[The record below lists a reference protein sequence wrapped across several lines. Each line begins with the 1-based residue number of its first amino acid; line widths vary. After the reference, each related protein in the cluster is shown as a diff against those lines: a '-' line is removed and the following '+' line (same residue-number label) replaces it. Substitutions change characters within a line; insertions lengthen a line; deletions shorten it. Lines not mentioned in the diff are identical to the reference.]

1 MNILQNIYYLQCY
14 KRDKFMNWLENSYPK
29 WLLEHRWL
37 VIFLSLLF
45 VASAASGGRLISF
58 TTNYRVFF
66 SEDNPQLLAFE
77 ALEKTYVQNDNV
89 LFVLASENGN
99 AFTREMLSVVEKL
112 TEKAWQIPYSNRV
125 DSITNYQHTEAEED
139 DLIVRDLVTDA
150 MTLNDQT
157 LEEIKNIA
165 INEPL
170 LVDRLIS
177 KSGHVTGIN
186 VTVQLPR
193 IDETKETPEVVNFA
207 RKLADEVRATHPD
220 IKVYLTGMVMM
231 NNSFAESSKND
242 MASIVLVSFGIMLF
256 LIALLVGG
264 FTGTFATLLVILFS
278 IMSGM
283 GVGAYLGM
291 PLSPPSATAPTII
304 LTVAIANCVHIL
316 VTFMHEMR
324 IGKSKNDALI
334 ESLRLNLQPVFLA
347 SFTTMIGFLTM
358 NFSDV
363 PPFGH
368 LGNFVSIGILFSFV
382 LSVSMLPA
390 IISLLPVRVK
400 QQKDDKHPAL
410 AKFADFVVAKRT
422 PLFWG
427 MTALIL
433 LLIAALPRN
442 ELNDIFVHY
451 FDETIEFRTDSDF
464 TTDNLT
470 GLYNI
475 EYSLNSGK
483 EGGINEPAFLREIE
497 AFANW
502 YREQPETL
510 HVNIYT
516 DIIKRLNKNM
526 HADDESY
533 YKIPDDRNLSAQ
545 YLLLYEMSLPYGLD
559 LNNQINIDKSAT
571 RMTATLKTIS
581 SNNLIELEK
590 RAQNWLKNNTQ
601 HIARSD
607 GSGTSIMF
615 ANIGKRNIS
624 SMLMGTTVALI
635 LISIILIFAL
645 RSLKIG
651 AISLVP
657 NLVPAAMGFGLWGI
671 LVGEVGLSLSV
682 VASMSLGIVVDDS
695 VHFLSKYLR
704 ARREKGLNSEDAVR
718 YAFTTV
724 GRALIVTSIVLVV
737 GFLILATSSFEL
749 NAGMGLLTAIVIA
762 FALFADFLLLPAI
775 LMKTEGKTNEKSI
788 NNSATI

>member
-1 MNILQNIYYLQCY
+1 
-14 KRDKFMNWLENSYPK
+14 MNWLESSYPK
-29 WLLEHRWL
+29 WVLNNRWL
-37 VIFLSLLF
+37 IIFLSLVL
-45 VASAASGGRLISF
+45 VILAASGGRLLTF

-66 SEDNPQLLAFE
+66 SNDNPQLLAFE
-77 ALEKTYVQNDNV
+77 ALENTYTQNDNV
-89 LFVLASENGN
+89 LIVIEPENGDV
-99 AFTREMLSVVEKL
+99 FTPEVLSVVEEI
-112 TEKAWQIPYSNRV
+112 TERSWQMPYSNRV
-125 DSITNYQHTEAEED
+125 DSITNFQHTESELD
-139 DLIVRDLVTDA
+139 DLIVRDLVDDPTNL
-150 MTLNDQT
+150 TQS
-157 LEEIKNIA
+157 EIERIKEIA

-170 LVDRLIS
+170 LISRLIS
-177 KSGHVTGIN
+177 PEGHVTGVN

-193 IDETKETPEVVNFA
+193 IDETRETPEVVEFS
-207 RKLADEVRATHPD
+207 RDLANDIQAKHPD
-220 IKVYLTGMVMM
+220 INIYLTGMVMM

-242 MASIVLVSFGIMLF
+242 MSTIVAISFGVML
-256 LIALLVGG
+256 LLLALLVGG
-264 FTGTFATLLVILFS
+264 FTGTFSTLLVILFS
-278 IMSGM
+278 ILSAM
-283 GVGAYLGM
+283 GIGAYLGM
-291 PLSPPSATAPTII
+291 PLSPPSATSPTII

-324 IGKSKNDALI
+324 NGANKEAALT

-347 SFTTMIGFLTM
+347 SFTTALGFITM

-368 LGNFVSIGILFSFV
+368 LGNFVAIGVLVSFL
-382 LSVSMLPA
+382 LSVSLLPA
-390 IISLLPVRVK
+390 LISLLPVRVK
-400 QQKDDKHPAL
+400 QKKEQSSVL
-410 AKFADFVVAKRT
+410 MSRFADFVVAKRT

-427 MTALIL
+427 MMGIIL

-451 FDETIEFRTDSDF
+451 FDETVDFRTDSDF

-475 EYSLNSGK
+475 EYSL
-483 EGGINEPAFLREIE
+483 EAADAGGISDPEFLQEID
-497 AFANW
+497 AFADW

-526 HADDESY
+526 HSDDESY
-533 YKIPDDRNLSAQ
+533 YRIPDNRDLSAQ

-581 SNNLIELEK
+581 SNNLIDLEN
-590 RAQNWLKNNTQ
+590 RAQQWLSENTS
-601 HIARSD
+601 HIALAD
-607 GSGTSIMF
+607 GTGTSIMF
-615 ANIGKRNIS
+615 ANIGKRNIV
-624 SMLMGTTVALI
+624 SMLIGTTTALI
-635 LISIILIFAL
+635 LISFVLIVAL

-651 AISLVP
+651 LLSLVP
-657 NLVPAAMGFGLWGI
+657 NLVPAAMGFGLWG
-671 LVGEVGLSLSV
+671 LTVGEIGLSLSV
-682 VASMSLGIVVDDS
+682 VASMSLGIVVDDT

-718 YAFTTV
+718 YAFKTV
-724 GRALIVTSIVLVV
+724 GRALLITSIILVI
-737 GFLILATSSFEL
+737 GFMILSTSSFEL

-762 FALFADFLLLPAI
+762 FALIADFLFLPSI
-775 LMKTEGKTNEKSI
+775 LMKIEGKTHENTINTDSTAKS
-788 NNSATI
+788 AA

>member
-1 MNILQNIYYLQCY
+1 
-14 KRDKFMNWLENSYPK
+14 MNWLERSYPK
-29 WLLEHRWL
+29 WLLSHRWL
-37 VIFLSLLF
+37 VIFLSLVL
-45 VASAASGGRLISF
+45 VALAASGGQLLSF

-89 LFVLASENGN
+89 LFVLAPDSGN
-99 AFTREMLSVVEKL
+99 VFDSDVLSIVEDL

-150 MTLNDQT
+150 KSLNQQE
-157 LEEIKNIA
+157 LETIKNIA

-193 IDETKETPEVVNFA
+193 IDETIETPEVVNFA
-207 RKLADEVRATHPD
+207 RDLADQIRTAHPEM
-220 IKVYLTGMVMM
+220 KVYITGMVMM

-242 MASIVLVSFGIMLF
+242 MASLVPISFGIMLF

-278 IMSGM
+278 ILSGM
-283 GVGAYLGM
+283 GIGAYLGM

-324 IGKSKNDALI
+324 NGAEKNDALI

-368 LGNFVSIGILFSFV
+368 LGNFVSIGILFSFM

-400 QQKDDKHPAL
+400 QRKEGKSPAL
-410 AKFADFVVAKRT
+410 SRFADFVVEKRT
-422 PLFWG
+422 PIFWG
-427 MTALIL
+427 MTGLIL

-451 FDETIEFRTDSDF
+451 FDETVDFRTDSDF

-475 EYSLNSGK
+475 EYSLKAEK
-483 EGGINEPAFLREIE
+483 EGGINDPAFLQEIE

-526 HADDESY
+526 HGDDESY
-533 YKIPDDRNLSAQ
+533 YRIPENRDLAAQ

-581 SNNLIELEK
+581 SNNLIGLER
-590 RAQNWLKNNTQ
+590 RAQAWLKNNTQ
-601 HIARSD
+601 HIAQAD

-651 AISLVP
+651 VISLVP
-657 NLVPAAMGFGLWGI
+657 NLVPAAMGFGLWG
-671 LVGEVGLSLSV
+671 LMVGEIGLSLSV

-704 ARREKGLNSEDAVR
+704 ARREKGLSSEDAVR

-724 GRALIVTSIVLVV
+724 GKALIVTSIVLVI

-749 NAGMGLLTAIVIA
+749 NSGMGLLTAIVIA

-775 LMKTEGKTNEKSI
+775 LMKTEGKPNEKTI
-788 NNSATI
+788 TDNSSVQSVS

>member
-1 MNILQNIYYLQCY
+1 
-14 KRDKFMNWLENSYPK
+14 MNWLERSYPK
-29 WLLEHRWL
+29 WVLNNRWFI
-37 VIFLSLLF
+37 IFFCLIF
-45 VASAASGGRLISF
+45 VALAASGGRLISF

-77 ALEKTYVQNDNV
+77 ALENTYVKNDNV
-89 LFVLASENGN
+89 LFVLAPDNGN
-99 AFTREMLSVVEKL
+99 VFSREVLSVVEEL

-139 DLIVRDLVTDA
+139 DLIVRDLVTNASSLSD
-150 MTLNDQT
+150 
-157 LEEIKNIA
+157 EELQKVKEIA

-170 LVDRLIS
+170 LVHRLIS
-177 KSGHVTGIN
+177 DSGHVTGIN
-186 VTVQLPR
+186 VTVQMPG
-193 IDETKETPEVVNFA
+193 INEASETPEVVNFA
-207 RKLADEVRATHPD
+207 RNLADEIRTAHPE
-220 IKVYLTGMVMM
+220 IKIYITGMVMM

-242 MASIVLVSFGIMLF
+242 MASIVPVSFGVML
-256 LIALLVGG
+256 LLLALLVGG
-264 FTGTFATLLVILFS
+264 FTGTFVTLLVIMFS
-278 IMSGM
+278 ILSGM
-283 GVGAYLGM
+283 GLGAYFGM

-324 IGKSKNDALI
+324 LGKNKNDALI

-368 LGNFVSIGILFSFV
+368 LGNFVSIGIVFSFV
-382 LSVSMLPA
+382 LSVSLLPA
-390 IISLLPVRVK
+390 MISLLPVRVK
-400 QQKDDKHPAL
+400 QKKEKDSRFIKN
-410 AKFADFVVAKRT
+410 FSEFVVAKRT
-422 PLFWG
+422 AIFWG
-427 MTALIL
+427 MSGLIL

-442 ELNDIFVHY
+442 ELNDVFVHY
-451 FDETIEFRTDSDF
+451 FDETIDFRTDSDF
-464 TTDNLT
+464 TTENLT

-475 EYSLNSGK
+475 EYSL
-483 EGGINEPAFLREIE
+483 EATETGGINNPEFLNEIE

-502 YREQPETL
+502 YRQQPETL

-516 DIIKRLNKNM
+516 DIMKRLNKNM
-526 HADDESY
+526 HGDDESY
-533 YKIPDDRNLSAQ
+533 YKIPDDRDLSAQ

-571 RMTATLKTIS
+571 RMTATLKTVS
-581 SNNLIELEK
+581 SNNLIDLENH
-590 RAQNWLKNNTQ
+590 AQEWLSNNGQ
-601 HIARSD
+601 HIANAD

-635 LISIILIFAL
+635 LISMVLIFAL
-645 RSLKIG
+645 RSIKIG
-651 AISLVP
+651 MVSLVP
-657 NLVPAAMGFGLWGI
+657 NLVPAAMGFGLWGL
-671 LVGEVGLSLSV
+671 LVGEIGLSLSV
-682 VASMSLGIVVDDS
+682 VASMSLGIVVDDT

-704 ARREKGLNSEDAVR
+704 ARREKGLSSEDAVR
-718 YAFTTV
+718 YAFRTV
-724 GRALIVTSIVLVV
+724 GKALVITSVVLVA

-749 NAGMGLLTAIVIA
+749 NSGMGLLTAIVIA
-762 FALFADFLLLPAI
+762 FALFADFLLLPSI
-775 LMKTEGKTNEKSI
+775 LMKIEGSTNEENINADHTDNNAVKST
-788 NNSATI
+788 A